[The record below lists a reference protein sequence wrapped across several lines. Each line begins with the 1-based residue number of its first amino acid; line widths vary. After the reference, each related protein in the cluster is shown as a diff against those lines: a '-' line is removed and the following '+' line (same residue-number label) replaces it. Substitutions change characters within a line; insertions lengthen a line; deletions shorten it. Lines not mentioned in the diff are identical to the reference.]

1 MWVPWS
7 RQVLWY
13 PGVPFPSAKWTAG
26 TSRCTQVPSHAC
38 VLLLFCRLLGPALFA
53 RTVQY
58 GIGAACAVGSRQGAR
73 KNKPRKSLNC
83 APCSVDTR
91 LGRPAYHGRL
101 SPAMREK
108 RAESSPS
115 LSAYSHRKLDPGV
128 GMGMGCPCSSSP
140 SPCSTLLWTVPYCA
154 RRQAPSKQNRTEQM
168 SSPLRPIAPGQS
180 RGRLGELW
188 PMTSRTQLPIEVHP
202 NQTERGTP
210 APQPQPASP
219 LPLHQAGPPARLA
232 LSHPAQGHPQTPQS
246 RSQPGSCRYMRSCST
261 RGTTAGSCPCGC
273 SQDSTSSAVSAR
285 PAMAS
290 PSPIPFQPSPGP
302 VWSLFL
308 ARSQG
313 AIYGRSGWIDEGF
326 FLARTPSPPY
336 LGTSSL
342 RLALGIISRDDDT
355 GNLRVRKQLA
365 QPRLAVNCHCQ
376 SNQSRVG
383 RGEAISTRFCIAVTP
398 IGLSCT
404 SHPFP
409 GAPTLWHHPPASEC
423 PMLQLCN
430 T

>member
-210 APQPQPASP
+210 APQPQPA
-219 LPLHQAGPPARLA
+219 
-232 LSHPAQGHPQTPQS
+232 
-246 RSQPGSCRYMRSCST
+246 
-261 RGTTAGSCPCGC
+261 
-273 SQDSTSSAVSAR
+273 
-285 PAMAS
+285 
-290 PSPIPFQPSPGP
+290 
-302 VWSLFL
+302 
-308 ARSQG
+308 
-313 AIYGRSGWIDEGF
+313 
-326 FLARTPSPPY
+326 
-336 LGTSSL
+336 
-342 RLALGIISRDDDT
+342 
-355 GNLRVRKQLA
+355 
-365 QPRLAVNCHCQ
+365 
-376 SNQSRVG
+376 
-383 RGEAISTRFCIAVTP
+383 
-398 IGLSCT
+398 
-404 SHPFP
+404 
-409 GAPTLWHHPPASEC
+409 
-423 PMLQLCN
+423 
-430 T
+430 

>member
-1 MWVPWS
+1 
-7 RQVLWY
+7 
-13 PGVPFPSAKWTAG
+13 
-26 TSRCTQVPSHAC
+26 
-38 VLLLFCRLLGPALFA
+38 
-53 RTVQY
+53 
-58 GIGAACAVGSRQGAR
+58 
-73 KNKPRKSLNC
+73 
-83 APCSVDTR
+83 
-91 LGRPAYHGRL
+91 
-101 SPAMREK
+101 
-108 RAESSPS
+108 
-115 LSAYSHRKLDPGV
+115 
-128 GMGMGCPCSSSP
+128 
-140 SPCSTLLWTVPYCA
+140 
-154 RRQAPSKQNRTEQM
+154 
-168 SSPLRPIAPGQS
+168 
-180 RGRLGELW
+180 
-188 PMTSRTQLPIEVHP
+188 
-202 NQTERGTP
+202 
-210 APQPQPASP
+210 
-219 LPLHQAGPPARLA
+219 
-232 LSHPAQGHPQTPQS
+232 
-246 RSQPGSCRYMRSCST
+246 MRSCST

-313 AIYGRSGWIDEGF
+313 AIYGRSGWIAEGF
-326 FLARTPSPPY
+326 FLARTPYPPY

-409 GAPTLWHHPPASEC
+409 GAPTLWHHPRLLNVPCCNCAIHSTTSIWFRLESAARLLTLALTTDTPARQR
-423 PMLQLCN
+423 PGP
-430 T
+430 